1 VPSARTADDA
11 GVSLAIHLLGAPS
24 VEAGG
29 VSQPAPRGKKAWA
42 LLAYLLLTGRPVPRE
57 QLAQLLFGEADDP
70 LGALRWNLAELRKVL
85 GLPVS
90 LQGSA
95 PALDLPPDAFV
106 DVRMLA
112 IGTWVEA
119 VELPGLG
126 RELLEGVNVTASP
139 AFEAW
144 LLAERRHLQQQTESV
159 LHEAALAR
167 LAAGQGDA
175 AIDLAARLVA
185 MNPFEEIFQETLIRS
200 HAATGD
206 REGAARQLAA
216 CVELF
221 RRELGVEPGPAVYAA
236 AEATGISATVTAVTG
251 RAAAQAQLDAGEA
264 AIGAG
269 ALDAGLEC
277 LRRAAAEA
285 HACGDL
291 ELKARALLALGNA
304 LAHAARG
311 RDEEAAAALHETIAI
326 AERLDREDLIA
337 KAHQE
342 LAYIDILR
350 ARFARA
356 LARLDAAET
365 LDGHDRWFVHV
376 GRGASAYQMGR
387 YGEALGY
394 LREALE
400 LVENDPRGRGTVL
413 GEIGAVHVIRQEAD
427 DAVRVFSEA
436 LELARGTSWN
446 VFVPYPEAMLAL
458 VELGRGDV
466 ETARERLEHAF
477 ALGCQIRDC
486 CWEGISA
493 AGLALVEEAKGNVP
507 GAFDRFEDA
516 TRRSVREPDA
526 WLWGHAFALD
536 LKCAFG
542 IRNGLEQS
550 RAWVAD
556 LEALASRAMMR
567 EFLARAYRYR
577 FDLGEPDALAAAEM
591 VAADVDNAALAALLT
606 ALREDGASGRTGG
619 SVFGR
624 GARGVTTDL
633 PTGRS

>member
-1 VPSARTADDA
+1 MPSARTADDA

-29 VSQPAPRGKKAWA
+29 VPQPAPRGKKAWA
-42 LLAYLLLTGRPVPRE
+42 LLAYLLLAARPAPRD

-70 LGALRWNLAELRKVL
+70 LGALRWNLAELRRLL
-85 GLPVS
+85 GLADT
-90 LQGSA
+90 LQGPT

-106 DVRMLA
+106 DVRTVST
-112 IGTWVEA
+112 GTWVEA
-119 VELPGLG
+119 IELPGLG

-175 AIDLAARLVA
+175 AIDLAARLVV
-185 MNPFEEIFQETLIRS
+185 MDPFEENYQETLIRS

-251 RAAAQAQLDAGEA
+251 RAAARAQLDAGEA

-285 HACGDL
+285 HSCGDL

-326 AERLDREDLIA
+326 AERLDRRDLIA

-342 LAYIDILR
+342 LAYIDSLR
-350 ARFARA
+350 ARYSRA
-356 LARLDAAET
+356 LARLDAAEGEP
-365 LDGHDRWFVHV
+365 GHDDWFVLLGRGSCAYQV
-376 GRGASAYQMGR
+376 GRYA
-387 YGEALGY
+387 EAFAHLH
-394 LREALE
+394 EALE
-400 LVENDPRGRGTVL
+400 RVGDDPRKQAWVL
-413 GEIGAVHVIRQEAD
+413 GEIGTVH
-427 DAVRVFSEA
+427 AVRHESDAAAEA
-436 LELARGTSWN
+436 LRRSLELARQTAWN
-446 VFVPYPEAMLAL
+446 AFVPYPEAVLAI
-458 VELGRGDV
+458 VEIARGDV
-466 ETARERLEHAF
+466 ATTQERLEHAF

-507 GAFDRFEDA
+507 GALDRFEDA

-526 WLWGHAFALD
+526 WLYGHAFALD

-542 IRNGLEQS
+542 VRNGIEDTK
-550 RAWVAD
+550 RWVAD
-556 LEALASRAMMR
+556 LEALASRTMMH
-567 EFLARAYRYR
+567 EFLARAYLYR
-577 FDLGEPDALAAAEM
+577 FDLGDSDALAAAAM
-591 VAADVDNAALAALLT
+591 VATDVDNPVLHRWVA
-606 ALREDGASGRTGG
+606 
-619 SVFGR
+619 
-624 GARGVTTDL
+624 
-633 PTGRS
+633 GRSAQVGEPV